1 MTGLDQ
7 DMMQKNMTCKTLRE
21 AQKDMCLYGFAFVP
35 VNLLFLVLG
44 ILLMWLASARGM
56 ALPQMGDD
64 LLPMFAAS
72 GQLGTTVVILFTIGI
87 VAASFSSADSALT
100 ALTTSVCVDFFERAD
115 DERLRKRVHMAVAA
129 LFMVF
134 ILVFRAVNSTSVID
148 AIYILCGYTYGPLL
162 GLFSFGLLT
171 RRSVNDRWVP
181 AVAVASPLLCFA
193 IETATRCLTGY
204 QFGYELLMLNGA
216 LTFAGLWILGPR
228 NESQCKK

>member
-1 MTGLDQ
+1 M
-7 DMMQKNMTCKTLRE
+7 
-21 AQKDMCLYGFAFVP
+21 
-35 VNLLFLVLG
+35 
-44 ILLMWLASARGM
+44 
-56 ALPQMGDD
+56 
-64 LLPMFAAS
+64 
-72 GQLGTTVVILFTIGI
+72 
-87 VAASFSSADSALT
+87 AASFSSADSALT

-228 NESQCKK
+228 NESLCKK

>member
-1 MTGLDQ
+1 
-7 DMMQKNMTCKTLRE
+7 
-21 AQKDMCLYGFAFVP
+21 
-35 VNLLFLVLG
+35 
-44 ILLMWLASARGM
+44 
-56 ALPQMGDD
+56 
-64 LLPMFAAS
+64 
-72 GQLGTTVVILFTIGI
+72 
-87 VAASFSSADSALT
+87 
-100 ALTTSVCVDFFERAD
+100 
-115 DERLRKRVHMAVAA
+115 MAVAA

-228 NESQCKK
+228 NESLCKSNPNVCLNHGVCQIECRCYLFSEKHMVLSKSRNFARNRRFDKPWQTISIYAMSK